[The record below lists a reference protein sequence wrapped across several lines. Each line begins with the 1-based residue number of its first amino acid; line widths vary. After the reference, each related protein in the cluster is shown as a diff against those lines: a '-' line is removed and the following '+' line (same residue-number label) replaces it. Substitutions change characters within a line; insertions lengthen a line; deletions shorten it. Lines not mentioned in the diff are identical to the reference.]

1 MQGRLGQHPPRKLL
15 GPQGKRSLMG
25 REVQVL
31 SLQEVSKISG
41 RHGAFLLSLSL
52 CSRESRVRREGREP
66 AQPGS
71 GVVGKV
77 RPVTPGHRGV
87 TGLQARVYPW
97 RLVRSRVFMLVLP
110 GATWIPQQAP
120 AASAGLFWLTLNPTK
135 APREGRSPP
144 AEAAMSAGR
153 GAPVHSGTE
162 AGPPTA
168 PAPAARPGSR
178 AFHR

>member
-1 MQGRLGQHPPRKLL
+1 
-15 GPQGKRSLMG
+15 MG
-25 REVQVL
+25 REGQVL

-41 RHGAFLLSLSL
+41 HHGAFLLSLSL

-120 AASAGLFWLTLNPTK
+120 AASAGLLGLTLNPTK
-135 APREGRSPP
+135 APRE
-144 AEAAMSAGR
+144 AG
-153 GAPVHSGTE
+153 G
-162 AGPPTA
+162 
-168 PAPAARPGSR
+168 ARPRRPPCLWGAVPRCILGQRRGLRPHLLPLRGPGHGLSTGEGALSR
-178 AFHR
+178 HCH